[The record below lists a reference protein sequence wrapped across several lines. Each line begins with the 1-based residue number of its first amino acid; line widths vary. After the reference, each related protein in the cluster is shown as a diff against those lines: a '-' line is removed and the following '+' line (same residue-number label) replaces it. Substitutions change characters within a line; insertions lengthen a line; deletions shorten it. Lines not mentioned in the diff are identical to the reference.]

1 MRSCQLLCK
10 SCVKPEMRTVEKAY
24 EMCYNIFDMITIFK
38 TNSMKNAA
46 QYVMESL
53 AHVDKTDLATSY
65 TVIVPDRASLEAE
78 RALLAAVG
86 GSFNVQVRTF
96 RRLANEILPKY
107 NYLSKQ
113 AGIMA
118 LAGIIQD
125 KKSQL
130 TCFTKGV
137 ETEGF
142 VSDMYDTLSMLK
154 YCRIT
159 PEMLVRKDLPKG
171 VSGKAQD
178 VALLYRAYCD
188 YTSDKFIDSADKM
201 DLLCDAIPQSDVIRN
216 SHFFLYDFD
225 NFSAQELA
233 LVEKLTL
240 CAKSVTVACC
250 VGGDGDKYLY
260 LNDIYNGVMNMCRAN
275 GIVPNVAEDVA
286 YANDYTKQIGQNMFR
301 YGNPKPVESNGFVEI
316 FCGATRVQEV
326 YALACRA
333 QKYVRNGGRY
343 KDIYVVTSDVNKYSN
358 AISTVF
364 EEFEIPYFCDR
375 QFCLADHPYARFILD
390 YFSLCRN
397 NAKLSYVLPF
407 VKNCLFCGQF
417 AQDGSTD
424 EIDDVYHFENYCLK
438 YNVSYDYSQFN
449 LGQSE
454 EYFGNARRFGKKFD
468 ALYKKVGFA
477 ASAPATEYLKGIR
490 TLIAE
495 SCLNERNAAF
505 ALQQQAANLEFESK
519 VTLQAQQK
527 FEETLAQAEAIL
539 GDRFV
544 KADDFLK
551 MLSAAIA
558 SVKISVIPVKN
569 DCVVFANMAKA
580 RKHDIKFLALLGANY
595 GAMPI
600 VKGDNKLLTDRNI
613 TELAEFGVNV
623 EPQVFTENKRERF
636 SLFQLLLE
644 PTQKLYVSY
653 AQSDGADAL
662 SPSPFV
668 GELQT
673 LFTANGKPLAP
684 ADVADEDVYTE
695 KQALAKIILNTRKLA
710 DSQPVK
716 MPTYNLLMEKYG
728 DKAEKYRFVK
738 DGKKVVVDNGTSLYL
753 KNSETSVSKLTD
765 FYNCPYRF
773 YLQYGLGIKPRE
785 VADLNSADLGNILHA
800 VLELYVRDMRL
811 DESDEETQTNAE
823 KCFEQALADDYYRG
837 MRNNPQLVVA
847 LEQLKVESLRMCGEV
862 KTQLAASDFVN
873 LETELAFGS
882 KEKLPP
888 VEVDYGNG
896 KFLLIGKIDRV
907 DVKDGNFIVIDY
919 KSGASA
925 AHFSE
930 KELYV
935 GHKLQLLVYLKAV
948 QTFYGYTPVG
958 FYYFN
963 IHNNFTDVNKDKV
976 YVYNGRTLNDV
987 DVAKALDRNLHA
999 ESVSKKLGLKLKKD
1013 GSLSRTGNKLLDSDQ
1028 IQNQMEYSV
1037 QMIKQAGRLM
1047 QQGYAAVSPYKG
1059 ACDYCDYKDVCD
1071 FGDVFVYDAREV
1083 CDTVD
1088 KDTIDKTVEKCQNT
1102 PLNNKA

>member
-1 MRSCQLLCK
+1 
-10 SCVKPEMRTVEKAY
+10 
-24 EMCYNIFDMITIFK
+24 
-38 TNSMKNAA
+38 MKNAA
-46 QYVMESL
+46 RYVTDTL
-53 AHVDKTDLATSY
+53 ARVDKTDLSTAH

-113 AGIMA
+113 AGVMA
-118 LAGIIQD
+118 LAGIIQE
-125 KKSQL
+125 KKNQL
-130 TCFTKGV
+130 VCFTKGV

-142 VSDMYDTLSMLK
+142 ITDMYDTLSMMK

-159 PEMLVRKDLPKG
+159 PEMLAQQNLPKG
-171 VSGKAQD
+171 VVGKAQD
-178 VALLYRAYCD
+178 IALLYRAYCD
-188 YTSDKFIDSADKM
+188 YTAGKLIDSADKM
-201 DLLCDAIPQSDVIRN
+201 ELLRDAIPHSDEVKRT
-216 SHFFLYDFD
+216 HFYLYDFD

-233 LVEKLTL
+233 LVEQLTL

-250 VGGDGDKYLY
+250 VGGERDKYLY
-260 LNDIYNGVMNMCRAN
+260 LNDIYNGVMNMCHAN
-275 GIVPNVAEDVA
+275 GITPNVVEDVA
-286 YANDYTKQIGQNMFR
+286 YANRHTQQIGQNMFR
-301 YGNPKPVESNGFVEI
+301 YGAPKPVENNGFVEI

-326 YALACRA
+326 YALACRV
-333 QKYVRNGGRY
+333 QKYVRSNNGRY

-358 AISTVF
+358 AVSTVF
-364 EEFEIPYFCDR
+364 DEFDIPYFCDK
-375 QFCLADHPYARFILD
+375 QFCLADHPYARFVLD
-390 YFSLCRN
+390 YFLLCRN

-417 AQDGSTD
+417 AQGDGAG

-438 YNVSYDYSQFN
+438 YNVSYDYSQFD
-449 LGQSE
+449 LGQTE
-454 EYFGNARRFGKKFD
+454 EYFEQACRFGKKFD

-477 ASAPATEYLKGIR
+477 ASAPATEYIQYIR
-490 TLIAE
+490 ALIAE
-495 SCLNERNAAF
+495 SSLNERNAAF
-505 ALQQQAANLEFESK
+505 ALQQQAEGLEFESK
-519 VTLQAQQK
+519 VTLQAQQR
-527 FEETLAQAEAIL
+527 FEETLAQAESVC
-539 GDRFV
+539 GDRFF

-551 MLSAAIA
+551 MLSAAVA
-558 SVKISVIPVKN
+558 SVKISVIPVAN

-613 TELAEFGVNV
+613 SELAEFGVNV

-653 AQSDGADAL
+653 TQTDGADAL

-673 LFTANGKPLAP
+673 LFTEKGTPLAP
-684 ADVADEDVYTE
+684 VNAADEEVYTE

-710 DSQPVK
+710 DNQPVK
-716 MPTYNLLMEKYG
+716 MPAYNLLMQKYG
-728 DKAEKYRFVK
+728 KDAEKYRFIK
-738 DGKKVVVDNGTSLYL
+738 NGKKIVVENGESLYL

-765 FYNCPYRF
+765 FYKCPYRF
-773 YLQYGLGIKPRE
+773 YLQYGLGVKPRE
-785 VADLNSADLGNILHA
+785 VADLNTADLGNILHA
-800 VLELYVRDMRL
+800 VLELYVRDMSVSET
-811 DESDEETQTNAE
+811 DEQTRTNAE

-837 MRNNPQLVVA
+837 MRNNPQLA
-847 LEQLKVESLRMCGEV
+847 ASLEQLKVEALRMCGEV
-862 KTQLAASDFVN
+862 KNQLAASDFVN

-907 DVKDGNFIVIDY
+907 DVMDDKFIVIDY
-919 KSGASA
+919 KSGAAA

-930 KELYV
+930 KDLYL

-948 QTFYGYTPVG
+948 QTFYGYKPAG

-976 YVYNGRTLNDV
+976 YVYNGRTLNDAE
-987 DVAKALDRNLHA
+987 VAKALDKNLQT

-1013 GSLSRTGNKLLDSDQ
+1013 GSLSRTGNKLLDGDQ

-1037 QMIKQAGRLM
+1037 QMIKQAGQLM
-1047 QQGYAAVSPYKG
+1047 QKGYAAVSPYKDSCG
-1059 ACDYCDYKDVCD
+1059 YCDYKDVCD
-1071 FGDVFVYDAREV
+1071 FGDVFIYDAREV
-1083 CDTVD
+1083 TDTVD
-1088 KDTIDKTVEKCQNT
+1088 KDTIDKTVKKCQNT